1 MATYATKNDVQE
13 VVDKALDAH
22 TLKLFKYLGQEFRK
36 IDNKLEEHDK
46 KFEDVLGA
54 IAELAGDLKTYHA
67 ELLVL
72 GHKVDRLERWIHQI
86 AQETGVK
93 LTLE

>member
-1 MATYATKNDVQE
+1 MAQDEFT
-13 VVDKALDAH
+13 
-22 TLKLFKYLGQEFRK
+22 KLFTYMQKEFSVVNSK
-36 IDNKLEEHDK
+36 IDKQNGRFDE
-46 KFEDVLGA
+46 VLGA
-54 IAELAGDLKTYHA
+54 IAELAADVKTYHQ